1 MILKAIKAEPLQIW
15 RRLGKINVK
24 SHNHCEEV
32 NRSKKTHFDI
42 LQTQTKT
49 KWLILPKQTLS
60 SKSQLLVGW
69 ARVEFSFKFQ
79 YPKIVIQSIQNYFPL
94 VVDSLPIENFFFVE
108 VNPQIIRGQ
117 AVFNFTSSLSSTPFF
132 VESLARPSKSSP
144 NYGSELCNDI
154 KLFCRTRKS
163 ERRRIFNFVRSHLSG
178 VQAHTRSLLL
188 SDSDLY
194 TFIWGKNC
202 SFESAIF
209 SKYMRNI
216 CLFY

>member
-1 MILKAIKAEPLQIW
+1 MQIW

-42 LQTQTKT
+42 LQTE
-49 KWLILPKQTLS
+49 WLILPKQTLS

-94 VVDSLPIENFFFVE
+94 VVDSLPIDNFFFVE

-163 ERRRIFNFVRSHLSG
+163 ERRRILNFVRSHLSG
-178 VQAHTRSLLL
+178 VQAHTRSLSL

-202 SFESAIF
+202 SSESAIF
-209 SKYMRNI
+209 SNTCETFVYFISVTYRFDSKSQ
-216 CLFY
+216 